1 MARDPVCH
9 MEVDPKAP
17 PGGSFVHRG
26 TTYFFCSAK
35 CHDRFAS
42 DPEGF
47 LSAASS
53 PAGPA
58 NASGYTCPMH
68 PEVHQPG
75 PGLCPKCGMAL
86 EPVMPTESDAPD
98 PELIG
103 MTRRFWVGGV
113 LALPVVALGMGLDF
127 GLPARVVE
135 LLQGLLTAPVVLWA
149 GWPFFERGVASFARR
164 SLNMFSL
171 IALGVGVAFGD
182 SLLALLAPGL
192 FPASMRGPDGAV
204 PVYFE
209 PSAVIVVLVLLGQ
222 VLELRARQSTQ
233 GTIRALLRLSPKTT
247 RRVDDRGAETD
258 VPLELIRPGDR
269 LRVRPGERVPVDG
282 VLLEG
287 DSSVD
292 ESMLT
297 GEALPVAKR
306 AGDRVTG
313 ATLNARGA
321 FLMRAERVGAD
332 TLLAQIVRL
341 VAAAQRSRAPIE
353 RLADRVA
360 AWFVPVVLL
369 TAALTFG
376 VWALWGPAPRLAFA
390 LVNAVAVLIVACP
403 CALGIATPM
412 SILVGTGRGAAA
424 GVLVTSAASLER
436 MEKVDTVVLDKTG
449 TLTEGK
455 PTLVGIEPA
464 AGFDEATVV
473 RLAASLEQ
481 SSEHPLA
488 EALVRGAKDRGLEL
502 QQARAFLALPG
513 RGITGEVGGRRVAV
527 GTSQLLRDQGADA
540 APFDARVELRRQNG
554 ETVVLVAV
562 DGALAGL
569 LALTDPLKAGAA
581 EAIAALQ
588 GQGLRIVMLTGDSRA
603 TAEAVARQLGIT
615 EVVAG
620 VLPTDKGATVSALRA
635 KGRVVAMAGDGINDA
650 PALACADVGI
660 AMGTGTDVAIQ
671 SAGIVL
677 VKGDLLGLVR
687 ARTLSRATMRN
698 IRQNL
703 LFAFLYNG
711 LGIPLAAG
719 ALYPAFG
726 LLLSPMIASAAM
738 SLSSVSVVGNAL
750 RLRRLRL

>member
-1 MARDPVCH
+1 
-9 MEVDPKAP
+9 
-17 PGGSFVHRG
+17 
-26 TTYFFCSAK
+26 
-35 CHDRFAS
+35 
-42 DPEGF
+42 
-47 LSAASS
+47 
-53 PAGPA
+53 
-58 NASGYTCPMH
+58 
-68 PEVHQPG
+68 
-75 PGLCPKCGMAL
+75 
-86 EPVMPTESDAPD
+86 
-98 PELIG
+98 
-103 MTRRFWVGGV
+103 
-113 LALPVVALGMGLDF
+113 
-127 GLPARVVE
+127 
-135 LLQGLLTAPVVLWA
+135 
-149 GWPFFERGVASFARR
+149 
-164 SLNMFSL
+164 
-171 IALGVGVAFGD
+171 
-182 SLLALLAPGL
+182 
-192 FPASMRGPDGAV
+192 
-204 PVYFE
+204 
-209 PSAVIVVLVLLGQ
+209 VLVLLGQ